1 LPFPRSWPISLTERP
16 AARRSLAACTCPGVS
31 RGLRPPFRPRSNLSQ
46 ADLRGANLSDAIL
59 EDTVLSGAQA
69 DTSTIWP
76 TDFNA
81 QRRRELGVIE
91 VGDNSLA

>member
-1 LPFPRSWPISLTERP
+1 MPRRRPISLTERP

-31 RGLRPPFRPRSNLSQ
+31 RCCRSGRGANLSQ

-69 DTSTIWP
+69 DTSTIWL

-91 VGDNSLA
+91 ADDNSLA

>member
-1 LPFPRSWPISLTERP
+1 VS
-16 AARRSLAACTCPGVS
+16 AGAYGRRSG
-31 RGLRPPFRPRSNLSQ
+31 RGANLSQ
-46 ADLRGANLSDAIL
+46 ADLRGANLTDAIL
-59 EDTVLSGAQA
+59 EDAVLSGGQA

-91 VGDNSLA
+91 VGDNGLA